1 MTMVRGSNPVW
12 SYVDLKGK
20 QFDDTYYMF
29 VLENTI
35 PYAPATV
42 WHDPNGN
49 VEWTDPIRFFANGTL
64 PIDIY
69 WDPSVVY
76 RLEFRRGPTQQDPL
90 IYLVENYVP
99 SGGGITPAGSGF
111 VTDNQIT
118 NPQFESLYISNPFAL
133 TNSSSITI
141 NIGPGWFLDLTGTGN
156 VTLTRMALN
165 STSSN
170 PTNAPYALNI
180 KLSGTWMGAVLR
192 QRFEQN
198 GMLWASQIDEPS
210 FVSFSVTALQN
221 SFPQSISAVLK
232 DSQGNL
238 LTEVLPMNPLDGA
251 YTEYPGH
258 GQMSL
263 TKNTDIPPSAYI
275 DFLLTLPNNAD
286 LNVTSFQ
293 LVQGQE
299 PLEYEYEQTT
309 IQHQIDNT
317 FHAYRDSIIFLP
329 KNSILTGW
337 NFGFNPWQFLK
348 TSPTTIVT
356 FGYTADQ
363 TIVVQQNY
371 VANTIGGNVSVQRA
385 GAIHNYGFAVTA
397 VTGANQF
404 ALIQYIDPTTV
415 RQYWGSVMSSLCA
428 ILGARQNPSLPC
440 RVKMRLIYRTS
451 LPPTLSQ
458 TEPISSWT
466 AGDDP
471 VFAAGWTQL
480 LPSNDS
486 AYNISNSNNFI
497 PFNGFQL
504 PLSSSDNMTL
514 GVVIYTIDNILNT
527 GTPDILIFN
536 DISSVP
542 NSFAIASNP
551 LSFDETLSRCQFY
564 YQKSFLMGVV
574 PAEGLGTD
582 GIAMTAQTSVG
593 SGSLGP
599 VVRFPQYMRSVPFVK
614 LYNPTNAANGQIYDN
629 ANTVLSS
636 WTLSNPFLQ
645 SNWGFITTGTP
656 PGGSSVGNGA
666 QVHWSANC
674 NLGS

>member
-76 RLEFRRGPTQQDPL
+76 RLEFRRGNTQQDPL

-99 SGGGITPAGSGF
+99 SGGGISPAGSGF

-133 TNSSSITI
+133 TNVSNLTI

-156 VTLTRMALN
+156 ITLTRLALN
-165 STSSN
+165 SSSAN

-180 KLSGTWMGAVLR
+180 KLSGTWMTAVLR
-192 QRFEQN
+192 QRFDQN
-198 GMLWASQIDEPS
+198 GMLWASQEDEPS
-210 FVSFSVTALQN
+210 YVSCSLTALYN
-221 SFPQSISAVLK
+221 NFPQTISAVLK
-232 DSQGNL
+232 DSLGNL
-238 LTEVLPMNPLDGA
+238 LTEVLPMTSLSGSYEE
-251 YTEYPGH
+251 YTGF

-263 TKNTDIPPSAYI
+263 TKNTDIPPAAYI
-275 DFLLTLPNNAD
+275 DFLLTLPTNAD
-286 LNVTSFQ
+286 LNLTSFQ
-293 LVQGQE
+293 LIQGQE

-309 IQHQIDNT
+309 IQRQIDNT
-317 FHAYRDSIIFLP
+317 YHVYRDSIVLMP

-337 NFGFNPWQFLK
+337 NFGFNPWQFQT
-348 TSPTTIVT
+348 TSPSTIIT

-371 VANTIGGNVSVQRA
+371 VSNTIGSNISVQRA
-385 GAIHNYGFAVTA
+385 GAVHNYGFAVTA

-415 RQYWGSVMSSLCA
+415 RQYWGSLMSSLCK
-428 ILGARQNPSLPC
+428 ILSGRQNPSLPC

-466 AGDDP
+466 AGSDP
-471 VFAAGWTQL
+471 VFAAGWTAL
-480 LPSNDS
+480 MPNNDS
-486 AYNISNSNNFI
+486 AFNLANGDNVIS
-497 PFNGFQL
+497 FNTFQL
-504 PLSSSDNMTL
+504 PQSSSDNMIL
-514 GVVIYTIDNILNT
+514 GIVIYTIDNLLNT
-527 GTPDILIFN
+527 GTPDTLVFN
-536 DISSVP
+536 DISLVP
-542 NSFAIASNP
+542 NEFAIESNP

-564 YQKSFLMGVV
+564 YQKSFVMGVL
-574 PAEGLGTD
+574 PADGLFDTR
-582 GIAMTAQTSVG
+582 GISMTTQTSTTA
-593 SGSLGP
+593 GSLGP
-599 VVRFPQYMRSVPFVK
+599 VVRFPVYMRSIPTVT
-614 LYNPTNAANGQIYDN
+614 LYNPTNTANGQIYN
-629 ANTVLSS
+629 NGIGSS
-636 WTLSNPFLQ
+636 WSASVAALV
-645 SNWGFITTGTP
+645 SNWGFVTTGNP
-656 PGGSSVGNGA
+656 PGGVVGNGA
-666 QVHWSANC
+666 QVHWSAGAV
-674 NLGS
+674 LGT